1 MTRLIN
7 YKTLFFFSVA
17 FYCLILAQF
26 GFENF
31 DTGYI
36 PSFSWRIINGQAVY
50 EDFIYKGPPGTLYFH
65 AMFMKILPETAQFLQ
80 IRMLGYL
87 MFAVQ
92 VYLLVS
98 AFYKLYE
105 LSKFNRWGVM
115 TVGFVVSLLNFS
127 QFPWPTTDGLLFA
140 VIAFWLVSKY
150 EKPRFFMLFSVA
162 CFAMLSA
169 LTKQSFYLVPAFF
182 GFWILNRYGWKAAV
196 IFCSQLLLL
205 VAMYVGWILSITDW
219 QNFIHQTT
227 GQTPL
232 IYLYYSGIHNY
243 TFLPISWLA
252 GFLVFLS
259 VAAFL
264 YLRITKQK
272 WRVLPSMLRWIAVA
286 GLAIACVCFFFAARL
301 ASRIAFDAA
310 VLAAVYAFF
319 KNLDWKAATPVWVIL
334 GIAWSCSISL
344 GYDYPILFATGILL
358 AFLVSVP
365 ININPKYYLWLG
377 LPICLVAFAYNL
389 RPYREANIFSLQ
401 YPLDGVSAK
410 LKFIKTNKQYQEKH
424 LELKALVDQYGK
436 NFIVAPSLPMAHYL
450 FNTQSKLPCDWIIE
464 TEIDQQHQ
472 RILKLAA
479 DKNNY
484 VFLEKSFLNH
494 EEYVQDNLAEF
505 SSIGVFIHDK
515 FEKIAETKHF
525 IVYHSL
531 KANERLP

>member
-7 YKTLFFFSVA
+7 YKYLFFFTVA
-17 FYCLILAQF
+17 FYCFVLTQF

-36 PSFSWRIINGQAVY
+36 PSFSWRIVNGQSVY
-50 EDFIYKGPPGTLYFH
+50 EDFIYKGPPVTLYFH
-65 AMFMKILPETAQFLQ
+65 ALFMKILPETAQFLQ
-80 IRMLGYL
+80 IRVLCYT
-87 MFAVQ
+87 MFALQ

-98 AFYKLYE
+98 AFYKLYD
-105 LSKFNRWGVM
+105 LSRLDKWGVM
-115 TVGFVVSLLNFS
+115 TVGFIVSLLNFS
-127 QFPWPTTDGLLFA
+127 PFPWPTTDGLFFA
-140 VIAFWLVSKY
+140 VIAFWLVCKCQ
-150 EKPRFFMLFSVA
+150 KAGFFTLFAIA

-182 GFWILNRYGWKAAV
+182 GFWILVRYGWKAVA
-196 IFCSQLLLL
+196 IFCSQALLL
-205 VAMYVGWILSITDW
+205 VALYVCWVLSITDW

-232 IYLYYSGIHNY
+232 IYLYYSGVHNY

-252 GFLVFLS
+252 GLLFFSSL
-259 VAAFL
+259 AAFF

-272 WRVLPSMLRWIAVA
+272 WQVLPAMFRWIAVA
-286 GLAIACVCFFFAARL
+286 GMAIACVCFFFDARL
-301 ASRIAFDAA
+301 GSRIAFDSALFAA
-310 VLAAVYAFF
+310 AYALFTSRD
-319 KNLDWKAATPVWVIL
+319 LKAATPVWVIL

-365 ININPKYYLWLG
+365 IDIKPKYYLWLG
-377 LPICLVAFAYNL
+377 MPICLVAFAYNV
-389 RPYREANIFSLQ
+389 RPYRDANIFTLQ
-401 YPLDGVSAK
+401 YPLDGVSPK
-410 LKFIKTNKQYQEKH
+410 LKFIKTNKEYQEKH

-479 DKNNY
+479 DKRNY

-515 FEKIAETKHF
+515 FQKVAETQHF
-525 IVYHSL
+525 IIYHSL